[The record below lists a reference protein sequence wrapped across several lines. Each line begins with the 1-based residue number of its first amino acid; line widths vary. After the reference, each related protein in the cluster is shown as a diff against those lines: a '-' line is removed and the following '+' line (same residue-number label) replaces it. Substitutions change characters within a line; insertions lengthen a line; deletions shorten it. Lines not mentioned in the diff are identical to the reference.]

1 MNEWVTDLK
10 VTANCKAYQRA
21 NKTKALKIVLGPF
34 SLYWKELETMDQAKQ
49 TQFKAE
55 FEENGKPR
63 VSLIFMFLFFIQHT
77 HTPHLFFLSQ
87 YAHFSRML

>member
-1 MNEWVTDLK
+1 
-10 VTANCKAYQRA
+10 
-21 NKTKALKIVLGPF
+21 
-34 SLYWKELETMDQAKQ
+34 MDQAKQ

-77 HTPHLFFLSQ
+77 HTPHLFFYSNMLISLNALMWKEA
-87 YAHFSRML
+87 YRIVHLKTFSIVFTL